1 MENSYNIEEIARN
14 LLKRQNNINKIRRNK
29 LKIATKKNDENQK
42 NHLNNNDTIKD
53 SLNSINPQNI
63 ISNNFS

>member
-29 LKIATKKNDENQK
+29 LKIATKKK
-42 NHLNNNDTIKD
+42 R
-53 SLNSINPQNI
+53 
-63 ISNNFS
+63 

>member
-29 LKIATKKNDENQK
+29 LKIATKKND
-42 NHLNNNDTIKD
+42 
-53 SLNSINPQNI
+53 
-63 ISNNFS
+63 